1 MTRGNLTKAQ
11 IAQLLKPIP
20 AARIEKKQGMSYL
33 PQHEARAQLIRIF
46 GPGNVEHTMMEPE
59 LLYETRLVKGDVQY
73 PAKGD
78 KPEYWVVAYKAGC
91 ELRVFDYSGE
101 LVYTCT
107 EWHVEENAPLP
118 NRGEAHAM
126 ACTSAQSYALRRA
139 AISLG
144 DALGLHLYEK
154 GQAEPFVRGTLL
166 IRGDVDS
173 PLYEPPA
180 PGGGEAPPAD
190 SRLQGAMKVR
200 APQGGAGDS
209 GAQ

>member
-1 MTRGNLTKAQ
+1 MNRGTLTKAQ
-11 IAQLLKPIP
+11 ITQLLKPVP
-20 AARIEKKQGMSYL
+20 ASRIEKKQGLSYL

-46 GPGNVEHTMMEPE
+46 GPGRVEHTMLEPE
-59 LLYETRLVKGDVQY
+59 LLYETRLVKGDPQY

-78 KPEYWVVAYKAGC
+78 KPEYWVTAYKAGC
-91 ELRVFDYSGE
+91 ELRVFDYQGN

-118 NRGEAHAM
+118 NRGEANAM

-154 GQAEPFVRGTLL
+154 GQAEPFVRGTLML
-166 IRGDVDS
+166 RGDEDA
-173 PLYEPPA
+173 PYFTPPEA
-180 PGGGEAPPAD
+180 QGGVAKPDE
-190 SRLQGAMKVR
+190 RLQAATNV
-200 APQGGAGDS
+200 
-209 GAQ
+209 AQR